1 MEYPPV
7 VFFPKRQKKIGP
19 LILPDENIDSPYEP
33 IDHHVGGHVFGSE
46 NFQKCQPE
54 SGFRPLREFQNSTFS
69 YKSQQ
74 SFQIVLA
81 SQSGPVCMTL
91 KEQHKVF
98 DFHYENDEMMTL
110 QNRIWV

>member
-1 MEYPPV
+1 MYVLIHIAYFAYFGE
-7 VFFPKRQKKIGP
+7 FFGTKKMAKI
-19 LILPDENIDSPYEP
+19 SA
-33 IDHHVGGHVFGSE
+33 
-46 NFQKCQPE
+46 E
-54 SGFRPLREFQNSTFS
+54 SGFRPLREFQNSSFS

-81 SQSGPVCMTL
+81 CQSGKVCMTL

-98 DFHYENDEMMTL
+98 DFHYENDEMMTF

>member
-1 MEYPPV
+1 MKNTRGQIFTWNTRHV

-69 YKSQQ
+69 YKSQH
-74 SFQIVLA
+74 SCQIVLA
-81 SQSGPVCMTL
+81 SQSGSLYQLEGAT
-91 KEQHKVF
+91 
-98 DFHYENDEMMTL
+98 
-110 QNRIWV
+110 QNIRFRT

>member
-1 MEYPPV
+1 MA
-7 VFFPKRQKKIGP
+7 KI
-19 LILPDENIDSPYEP
+19 SA
-33 IDHHVGGHVFGSE
+33 
-46 NFQKCQPE
+46 E

-81 SQSGPVCMTL
+81 CQSGKVCMTL

-98 DFHYENDEMMTL
+98 DFHYENDEMMTFK
-110 QNRIWV
+110 NRAWMENDFGGPIFWIFYFQKHAPIWDMWRV